1 MGYGWNPEFGSY
13 KGFQMYIRV
22 QYIKHL
28 IMECNTVW
36 RIMLSVITVEGINYD
51 ALFME
56 YIVEY
61 IMSWKSFT

>member
-1 MGYGWNPEFGSY
+1 
-13 KGFQMYIRV
+13 MYIRV

-28 IMECNTVW
+28 IMECSTVW

-51 ALFME
+51 ALVMQ

-61 IMSWKSFT
+61 IMSWKLFT